1 MRSRIPCRTKSAD
14 NFIPA
19 GDASFPSLFCYAQ
32 ACFVMLIFG
41 LVNLVGTFLFLLLTF
56 VCRTPNLKYDDFPAF
71 EHLNGFV

>member
-41 LVNLVGTFLFLLLTF
+41 LVNLAGLFVFAIDLCLQDSKF
-56 VCRTPNLKYDDFPAF
+56 KIRRFSSI
-71 EHLNGFV
+71 